1 MDKFWNK
8 SISRKLIKFLILG
21 FLAATIV
28 FSLLAF
34 IGHSLMNEYFL
45 SSNFI
50 YNAETEYVQ
59 DLQEYIN
66 NNHLSAT
73 DTTHL
78 GEWAHEKN
86 IKHFTISRDRAL
98 IYDSTYSN
106 SVILNNAE
114 SEMLHYNWQY
124 FHSVSFAD
132 GDADVFIYAN
142 YEIRYYLIF
151 YICDILLCVSIW
163 LIIFLINTRNE
174 LKYIHDLSNSVTQ
187 ISQGNY
193 ESEVP
198 VKGCDELGAL
208 ASGIDQMRLS
218 LIEKDRKEA
227 ELKDAQDKLLLGM
240 THDLRTPLTGLMTFL
255 EIAQQQS
262 SLEECKR
269 YTSKA
274 YRKTMQI
281 RDLSNQLFEFFLIH
295 SETPVELE
303 KPEYAEYALG
313 EYLSELC
320 GLLEINNYSFN
331 IENLSWKPVKIR
343 LNTDYMGRIIN
354 NIFSNITKYA
364 DSTIP
369 VELSSIYDD
378 HYIHLT
384 IKNKI
389 ITTTK
394 HPGGTG
400 IGVKNIYTMISQM
413 EGYCDVNI
421 DNNNYIITLTFPI
434 V

>member
-1 MDKFWNK
+1 
-8 SISRKLIKFLILG
+8 
-21 FLAATIV
+21 
-28 FSLLAF
+28 
-34 IGHSLMNEYFL
+34 
-45 SSNFI
+45 
-50 YNAETEYVQ
+50 
-59 DLQEYIN
+59 
-66 NNHLSAT
+66 
-73 DTTHL
+73 
-78 GEWAHEKN
+78 
-86 IKHFTISRDRAL
+86 
-98 IYDSTYSN
+98 
-106 SVILNNAE
+106 
-114 SEMLHYNWQY
+114 
-124 FHSVSFAD
+124 
-132 GDADVFIYAN
+132 
-142 YEIRYYLIF
+142 
-151 YICDILLCVSIW
+151 
-163 LIIFLINTRNE
+163 
-174 LKYIHDLSNSVTQ
+174 
-187 ISQGNY
+187 
-193 ESEVP
+193 
-198 VKGCDELGAL
+198 
-208 ASGIDQMRLS
+208 MRLS

-303 KPEYAEYALG
+303 KPEYVEYALG

-389 ITTTK
+389 LTTTK

-421 DNNNYIITLTFPI
+421 DNNHYIITLTFPI